1 MSPVSPLSPVSPVS
15 RVSPVSKSLSKSVPT
30 RSPSWAER
38 AQAPK
43 PKPNLLG
50 LKGPGVEAMAG
61 AAPRLINGEAVRA
74 FLLGR
79 WAMSKTFDYRIGGGR
94 GTMEGFA
101 TFTETPQRCDV
112 LMYEERGAVQLEG
125 LAKPVEA
132 YRLYCFNT
140 GRWPVEV
147 YFVDDDAKTQRS
159 VTKKHLPSILPEL
172 ACHTSF
178 FVPLPFGGV
187 PSEQSGS
194 SEACFNHLCIEDL
207 YSGQLLVRSP
217 DLFEWNWSVTGPH
230 KDGGIICSYR
240 RMAEATAP
248 DSSGLTPPRL

>member
-1 MSPVSPLSPVSPVS
+1 MQHQQCTTCHLCHLCHLCHVCHPCQSPYQRDRRAGPSGPKRQS
-15 RVSPVSKSLSKSVPT
+15 RSRIL
-30 RSPSWAER
+30 W
-38 AQAPK
+38 
-43 PKPNLLG
+43 G
-50 LKGPGVEAMAG
+50 LQGVEAMAG

-178 FVPLPFGGV
+178 FVPLPFGES

-248 DSSGLTPPRL
+248 DSSKLTPPRL